1 MPDYNTLPGC
11 VGYYGTPVEPN
22 SCDTCALREVCRKVA
37 EEFLPKA
44 KLEPVIRR
52 LEKILA
58 EVHA

>member
-1 MPDYNTLPGC
+1 MGDLSTLPGC
-11 VGYYGTPVEPN
+11 VGYYGTPTEPN

-44 KLEPVIRR
+44 RLEPVIRR

-58 EVHA
+58 EVTA

>member
-1 MPDYNTLPGC
+1 
-11 VGYYGTPVEPN
+11 VGYYGTPTEPN

-44 KLEPVIRR
+44 RLEPVIRR

-58 EVHA
+58 EVTA

>member
-1 MPDYNTLPGC
+1 MADDNTLPVC
-11 VGYYGTPVEPN
+11 VGHYGTPTEPN
-22 SCDTCALREVCRKVA
+22 LCNTCALSEVCRKISA
-37 EEFLPKA
+37 EFLPKA